1 MKTPLQ
7 TIIELVANILIIIV
21 SLFMFVVLY
30 HLSERANKSEGTVVA
45 PLEQT
50 IDQVNYKIK

>member
-30 HLSERANKSEGTVVA
+30 HLSEKSYKSEGTVVA